1 MLEILFG
8 LLPLIFVC
16 SAIGVILLNFEAV
29 AMYIVYVLSMLFRPK
44 ELLNATS
51 LTPLETTTKFKFTP
65 FTPFIRLWT
74 LFRVLFFPNIE
85 FDAILSKKKPI
96 ATEEQSFLSQNAA
109 KTAAKFS
116 IKTYTAVNEKDHS
129 NFRNSYEPIVGPN
142 LSSEFKKAF
151 PQLSE
156 KALPFAEPKPEPI
169 ILPIS
174 ETIATEI
181 PTRQM
186 NDPVSMSISE
196 VVADEKHEVILP
208 TTTESF
214 TNEKPIAQQQPDMLI
229 GPQISEA
236 SVETPQPTPPEP
248 PKPMAPVQAA
258 QELPSVKDSSFD
270 AIAAL
275 EAKVNK
281 MKETQIKS
289 MPSENTSGISHSIVS
304 PDQTI
309 LPTSESKLNL
319 DMSKIHAPVEAPPPP
334 PAPAR
339 PSTESLT
346 KNITSFH
353 SGAGISGIS
362 KILPLIFK
370 FGLYGFLSLPL
381 LVVVGSI
388 IVYMVTIQFDFG
400 QAGSYP
406 KWVSNGIEN
415 FVKNNVISKT
425 QK

>member
-44 ELLNATS
+44 ELLSASN
-51 LTPLETTTKFKFTP
+51 LTPSETTTKFKFTP
-65 FTPFIRLWT
+65 FTPIIRLWT

-85 FDAILSKKKPI
+85 FEAILSRKKPI
-96 ATEEQSFLSQNAA
+96 VTEEQSFLSQNAA

-116 IKTYTAVNEKDHS
+116 IKTYTAVNENHS

-142 LSSEFKKAF
+142 LSTEFKKAF

-156 KALPFAEPKPEPI
+156 KALPFSEPEPEPI
-169 ILPIS
+169 ILPVS
-174 ETIATEI
+174 ETVAIDI
-181 PTRQM
+181 PKREM

-196 VVADEKHEVILP
+196 VIADEKHEVILP
-208 TTTESF
+208 TTTGNF
-214 TNEKPIAQQQPDMLI
+214 TSEKPIAQQQPEI
-229 GPQISEA
+229 PTIPSISEIT
-236 SVETPQPTPPEP
+236 VEAPQPPLPEP
-248 PKPMAPVQAA
+248 PKPSAPVKAA
-258 QELPSVKDSSFD
+258 QELPSLKDDSFD
-270 AIAAL
+270 AIAVL

-281 MKETQIKS
+281 MKEIQTKS
-289 MPSENTSGISHSIVS
+289 MAAENTSGISHSIVS

-309 LPTSESKLNL
+309 LPTSETKLNL
-319 DMSKIHAPVEAPPPP
+319 DMSKIHAPVETI
-334 PAPAR
+334 PAPTAPVQ
-339 PSTESLT
+339 PSPESIA

-353 SGAGISGIS
+353 SGPGISGIS
-362 KILPLIFK
+362 KVLPLILK
-370 FGLYGFLSLPL
+370 IGVYGFLSLPL

-425 QK
+425 QE